1 MLLSDIVL
9 LELPVEWY
17 EGVALVQ
24 EIITCQLAAGD
35 KAVRVPQLHQV
46 RLSEDGRIDLLDASA
61 VDEPVRRMG
70 QMLQALL
77 SNSDVPVQLR
87 LVASQA
93 TAPTPAYSSL
103 QQYSDAL
110 IFFERPGRTAIL
122 KGIFTR
128 AVSAA
133 DTPHADAP
141 PTLDALAPLPPKD
154 EPRRNTDVAVMR
166 TKRHRVL
173 LAVCATALFF
183 AVAAA
188 VKYART
194 DVGASQLTVLKT
206 RTVQTSDRLG
216 GAVVAAVSEVTDRA
230 GLGRLAPANPQG
242 DATAPAPPAP
252 KPGAVSGPAPQKSP
266 AHAPSAAVVMA
277 FDLEPPRTAPR
288 PPVVPVVAGNLGLPE
303 RTGTDLARA
312 LSENAPDVAVY
323 SAESIG
329 VSPPVGVNLQLPR
342 QLPPELDRNQLGK
355 MELVIAPDG
364 NVESAKLVKA
374 PRNVHDSML
383 LSAAKAWQFR
393 PATKNGIPVRYRKM
407 VWIATQ

>member
-1 MLLSDIVL
+1 
-9 LELPVEWY
+9 
-17 EGVALVQ
+17 
-24 EIITCQLAAGD
+24 
-35 KAVRVPQLHQV
+35 
-46 RLSEDGRIDLLDASA
+46 
-61 VDEPVRRMG
+61 
-70 QMLQALL
+70 
-77 SNSDVPVQLR
+77 
-87 LVASQA
+87 
-93 TAPTPAYSSL
+93 
-103 QQYSDAL
+103 
-110 IFFERPGRTAIL
+110 
-122 KGIFTR
+122 
-128 AVSAA
+128 
-133 DTPHADAP
+133 
-141 PTLDALAPLPPKD
+141 
-154 EPRRNTDVAVMR
+154 
-166 TKRHRVL
+166 
-173 LAVCATALFF
+173 
-183 AVAAA
+183 
-188 VKYART
+188 
-194 DVGASQLTVLKT
+194 
-206 RTVQTSDRLG
+206 
-216 GAVVAAVSEVTDRA
+216 
-230 GLGRLAPANPQG
+230 
-242 DATAPAPPAP
+242 
-252 KPGAVSGPAPQKSP
+252 
-266 AHAPSAAVVMA
+266 MA